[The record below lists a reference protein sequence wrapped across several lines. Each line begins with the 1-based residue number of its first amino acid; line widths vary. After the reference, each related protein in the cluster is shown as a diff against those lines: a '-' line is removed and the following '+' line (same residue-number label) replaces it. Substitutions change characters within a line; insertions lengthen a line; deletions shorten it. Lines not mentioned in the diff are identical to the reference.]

1 MPPAVTRKES
11 DMATT
16 TISYATP
23 HTDHSGRTGALGV
36 AGALGA
42 ALAVWVIA
50 VPLLGTHLL
59 IRFGTGAAQSV
70 GLDYVVGATLATS
83 LAAWGLLALMER
95 RTARARTLWTG
106 VAVLVLVVSLTLP
119 LTAGT
124 TTGAKTALALMHVAV
139 ATVLILALRR
149 R

>member
-1 MPPAVTRKES
+1 
-11 DMATT
+11 MATT
-16 TISYATP
+16 TISYAAP
-23 HTDHSGRTGALGV
+23 HTDHAGRTRALGV

-50 VPLLGTHLL
+50 VPLLGIHLL
-59 IRFGTGAAQSV
+59 IRFGTGPAQPI
-70 GLDYVVGATLATS
+70 GLEYVVGATLATS

-106 VAVLVLVVSLTLP
+106 VAVVVLVLSLTLP

-124 TTGAKTALALMHVAV
+124 TTSAKAALALMHVAV
-139 ATVLILALRR
+139 ATVLILTLRR